1 VTLADPPKTWPDGPA
16 ISTLETLAIFV
27 GIPLLVILAVSLL
40 VYAPS
45 WVHGPRY
52 RPGQPW
58 AGGSHWFG
66 TYLAADPAA
75 TRLESGAP
83 TTAPKDEL
91 TGSSAVAGPAAAATR
106 QVDRDPGGAS
116 AGW

>member
-1 VTLADPPKTWPDGPA
+1 VTLADTPTTWPEGPS
-16 ISTLETLAIFV
+16 ISTLHSIAVFA
-27 GIPLLVILAVSLL
+27 GIPLLVIVVISLL

-58 AGGSHWFG
+58 DSKSEWFG
-66 TYLAADPAA
+66 VSPVAEPTAGLLEPSGDTEALA
-75 TRLESGAP
+75 R
-83 TTAPKDEL
+83 TTAVADDDPD
-91 TGSSAVAGPAAAATR
+91 AVERRGTDA
-106 QVDRDPGGAS
+106 GGAS

>member
-1 VTLADPPKTWPDGPA
+1 MTLADPPSTWPDGPA
-16 ISTLETLAIFV
+16 VSTLETLAIFV

-58 AGGSHWFG
+58 DSTRQWFG
-66 TYLAADPAA
+66 TSLAADPSTA
-75 TRLESGAP
+75 RLERGSAAGRP
-83 TTAPKDEL
+83 EDERPG
-91 TGSSAVAGPAAAATR
+91 TNATPGPEAVR
-106 QVDRDPGGAS
+106 QADQASGGAS

>member
-1 VTLADPPKTWPDGPA
+1 MTLADPPKTWPDGPA

-58 AGGSHWFG
+58 AAGSQWFG
-66 TYLAADPAA
+66 TSLAADSAA
-75 TRLESGAP
+75 ARLESGAP
-83 TTAPKDEL
+83 TAAPKDTL
-91 TGSSAVAGPAAAATR
+91 SGSSAATR
-106 QVDRDPGGAS
+106 PVDRQADRDPGGAS

>member
-1 VTLADPPKTWPDGPA
+1 MP
-16 ISTLETLAIFV
+16 TLEVLAIFV

-58 AGGSHWFG
+58 ESKSEWFG
-66 TYLAADPAA
+66 ASIAADPSPGLLD
-75 TRLESGAP
+75 RGAGDAEP
-83 TTAPKDEL
+83 ALSDRVPAVSADPDAVRRPSP
-91 TGSSAVAGPAAAATR
+91 GS
-106 QVDRDPGGAS
+106 GGAS
-116 AGW
+116 ADW

>member
-1 VTLADPPKTWPDGPA
+1 VTLADTPTTWLEGPS
-16 ISTLETLAIFV
+16 ISTLHALAVFA
-27 GIPLLVILAVSLL
+27 GIPLLVILTISLL

-58 AGGSHWFG
+58 DSKSEWFG
-66 TYLAADPAA
+66 VSSVAEPRTA
-75 TRLESGAP
+75 RLERGADGEGLD
-83 TTAPKDEL
+83 DEASPGD
-91 TGSSAVAGPAAAATR
+91 T
-106 QVDRDPGGAS
+106 GGAS